1 MKWDDPEGGPE
12 THDATG
18 PWFDAPGDMEMSPT
32 SRCFKVTGPLQAAV
46 TPANMANLPEDVSL
60 LFIFFGPQKGKSRWF
75 LLIFNPFQRG
85 C

>member
-60 LFIFFGPQKGKSRWF
+60 LFNFFLDPKRE
-75 LLIFNPFQRG
+75 NPGGF